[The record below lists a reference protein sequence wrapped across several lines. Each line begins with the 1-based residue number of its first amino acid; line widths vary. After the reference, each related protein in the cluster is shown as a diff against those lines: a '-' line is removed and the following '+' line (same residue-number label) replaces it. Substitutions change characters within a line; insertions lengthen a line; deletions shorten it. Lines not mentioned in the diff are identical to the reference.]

1 MAGSVNKMI
10 LVGHLGRD
18 PEVRHT
24 QSNLKIVHVW
34 MAPVLQGLSCVL
46 LGVACGHVSGPWC
59 GLLMTAGPDGFF
71 WRCCSLQVRSTE
83 TWPGGSF

>member
-46 LGVACGHVSGPWC
+46 LGVACGHVSGP
-59 GLLMTAGPDGFF
+59 L
-71 WRCCSLQVRSTE
+71 VRSSHDR
-83 TWPGGSF
+83 WP